1 MRSDVEL
8 LRIISAFGIVWFHSG
23 YDFGRD
29 VAYAGLIVF
38 LVFSAYFASKST
50 KDHSIRERVTRLLIP
65 CALWSVLYASLDFV
79 RGQPI
84 FPSDY
89 SVFSKILSTPSIHLW
104 YLPFVFFWVVI
115 IDKIKSLNPRAV
127 ATAAATMA
135 SVLLVSAPIWRQWS
149 YSSPLGQ
156 YMHAT
161 PAVLIGIFLAS
172 YTHLT
177 VVQKHSVLGLVILST
192 AASLILN
199 ISGVSSTYAL
209 GICTTLILLKDEDI
223 LPTSSVIIGLS
234 KLTFGIFLVHPL
246 ILFVFRHLGMSSP
259 LLPIMAFFISAL
271 CIYVM
276 FKITPKYISQHIA

>member
-1 MRSDVEL
+1 VRSDVEL

-50 KDHSIRERVTRLLIP
+50 KEHSIWERGRRVLIP
-65 CALWSVLYASLDFV
+65 CALWSVLYASLNFV

-115 IDKIKSLNPRAV
+115 IDRIKSLNPRAV
-127 ATAAATMA
+127 AIAAATMA
-135 SVLLVSAPIWRQWS
+135 SVLLISAPIWRQWS
-149 YSSPLGQ
+149 FSSPLGQ

-161 PAVLIGIFLAS
+161 PAVLIGIFLAL

-177 VVQKHSVLGLVILST
+177 LVQKQGALWLVILSI
-192 AASLILN
+192 AASLLLN
-199 ISGVSSTYAL
+199 ISGVSTTYAL
-209 GICTTLILLKDEDI
+209 GICTTLILLKDEEI
-223 LPTSSVIIGLS
+223 LPTSNVIVGLS
-234 KLTFGIFLVHPL
+234 KLTFGIFLLHPL
-246 ILFVFRHLGMSSP
+246 ILFVLRHLGMSSP
-259 LLPIMAFFISAL
+259 LLPIMAFSISAL

-276 FKITPKYISQHIA
+276 FKITPKYISRYIA

>member
-1 MRSDVEL
+1 VRSDLEL
-8 LRIISAFGIVWFHSG
+8 LKIISAFGIVWFHSG

-38 LVFSAYFASKST
+38 LVLSAYFASKST

-65 CALWSVLYASLDFV
+65 CALWSVLYASLDLV
-79 RGQPI
+79 RGQAI

-104 YLPFVFFWVVI
+104 YLPFVFLWVVI
-115 IDKIKSLNPRAV
+115 IDRIKSLNPRAV
-127 ATAAATMA
+127 AIAAATMA
-135 SVLLVSAPIWRQWS
+135 SVLLVSAPIWRQWA

-161 PAVLIGIFLAS
+161 PAVLIGIFLAL
-172 YTHLT
+172 YTHLS

-192 AASLILN
+192 AVSLILN

-209 GICTTLILLKDEDI
+209 GVCATLILLKDQDI
-223 LPTSSVIIGLS
+223 LPKSSVIIGLS
-234 KLTFGIFLVHPL
+234 KLTFGIFLLHPL
-246 ILFVFRHLGMSSP
+246 ILFVLRHIGISSL
-259 LLPIMAFFISAL
+259 LLPIMTFFISAL

-276 FKITPKYISQHIA
+276 FKITPKYISQYIA